1 MMEIS
6 YGAWMMNF
14 WNQVE
19 IPRARER
26 TLPLS
31 SPSPH
36 QENTQ
41 ISPNVGTPTRWA
53 WTWTNDPEYVLGCFF
68 RFRVLMGVPGIWSRP
83 FLGISSVLQ
92 KFLLSGNEQANRILI
107 SERSEPSTY
116 LSNTKGVEY
125 HGGNCNQHSLFFTNF
140 GGTPNRVCF
149 YHMFP
154 IISVKV
160 RKAFAFEQVLGVSGP
175 STTSD
180 KATISINNLIIA
192 PVSLGLQQADD
203 IELAGSNSS
212 SSVAR
217 GGGNLRHRRNW
228 TAKSF
233 WWTSCFV
240 RVAGSCC
247 WLSFLPSF
255 ELPFTA
261 CNGIEVNFD
270 SSFVLFNILTKWL
283 GICDFFWFF

>member
-1 MMEIS
+1 
-6 YGAWMMNF
+6 
-14 WNQVE
+14 
-19 IPRARER
+19 
-26 TLPLS
+26 
-31 SPSPH
+31 
-36 QENTQ
+36 
-41 ISPNVGTPTRWA
+41 
-53 WTWTNDPEYVLGCFF
+53 
-68 RFRVLMGVPGIWSRP
+68 MGVPGIWSRP

-154 IISVKV
+154 ISSVKV

-212 SSVAR
+212 SSVAQR
-217 GGGNLRHRRNW
+217 GGATCDTEEIEQRNPFGEQVVLSESL
-228 TAKSF
+228 AVVVGYP
-233 WWTSCFV
+233 SC
-240 RVAGSCC
+240 RA
-247 WLSFLPSF
+247 
-255 ELPFTA
+255 
-261 CNGIEVNFD
+261 
-270 SSFVLFNILTKWL
+270 SSYHWQHATESKWILIQVLFCSI
-283 GICDFFWFF
+283 FWRND